1 MNKVTGIGVII
12 AVIVGIIIVVAGISM
27 NSLTEDQVPV
37 LEENISENII
47 LEESLPIEGE
57 TQEAENEGRNLSV
70 ELSET
75 MNLKGP

>member
-57 TQEAENEGRNLSV
+57 TQEVENEGRNLSV